1 MKQELKTQVSESIDT
16 FKVKF
21 GGDRHT
27 IDAELFTKTINNTID
42 LVKAS
47 ANAINPQAFLRL
59 EIKANK
65 EGSFETIID
74 AIAKYSVDLLTK
86 DNIGLACEIIT
97 GFYFLLEIK
106 KHLKGKKAKKI
117 ETKEAQTAIVNQD
130 NAVIKVPSN
139 IANEF
144 LNNSKIDNSIIMIFN
159 DLKENM
165 RDSFTIEHEDKKISF
180 SEKDYDLMSANVV
193 DEKNITSKV
202 EKQEPVKVNLLL
214 KKPDLLGDSA
224 WQFVYNKNIL
234 AKIEDKEFLE
244 KVHTRKIKALYAGV
258 KVPCLL
264 QIEYELDDKLNPI
277 RDSDKYTI
285 IKVVGDIIEPEEDK
299 SISLFD

>member
-1 MKQELKTQVSESIDT
+1 MTQVSESIDT
-16 FKVKF
+16 FKVNF
-21 GGDRHT
+21 GGGEHT

-59 EIKANK
+59 EIKANQ

-74 AIAKYSVDLLTK
+74 AIAKYSIDLINK
-86 DNIGLACEIIT
+86 DNIRLACEII
-97 GFYFLLEIK
+97 GGYFTFLQIK
-106 KHLKGKKAKKI
+106 EHLRGKKAKKI
-117 ETKEAQTAIVNQD
+117 EKKDNETAIVNQD
-130 NAVIKVPSN
+130 NVVLKVPSN

-159 DLKENM
+159 DLKENN
-165 RDSFTIEHEDKKISF
+165 RDSFTVEHKDNKISF
-180 SEKDYDLMSANVV
+180 NKKEYDLMTEKVV

-234 AKIEDKEFLE
+234 AKIEDKDFLE

-258 KVPCLL
+258 KIPCLL
-264 QIEYELDDKLNPI
+264 QIEYELDDRLNPI
-277 RDSDKYTI
+277 KDSDKYI
-285 IKVVGDIIEPEEDK
+285 IVKVVGDIIEPQEEET
-299 SISLFD
+299 ISLFDN